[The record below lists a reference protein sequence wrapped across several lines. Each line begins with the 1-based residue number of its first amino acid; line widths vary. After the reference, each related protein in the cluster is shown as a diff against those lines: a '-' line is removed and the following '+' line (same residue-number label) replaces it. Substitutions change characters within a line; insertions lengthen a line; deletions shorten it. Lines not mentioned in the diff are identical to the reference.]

1 MNAVTRS
8 DPTIPSFDVSA
19 VREWLHADRVVP
31 AGRPSGG
38 GYSGETRFLEVDGRP
53 LVLRTAPSAQGMFAH
68 HDLEVQV
75 RCMRHVRAH
84 DLPAPEIVAADLDG
98 VVLGRPAYVMERVAG
113 RVPPDDR
120 PVFTQAGFL
129 ADATRAEQ
137 HTFGADLVDRL
148 ADLHQLPQLDGLPIG
163 PAPEDHLTWCAAQL
177 ADPAIAPTPAMA
189 TFLDDA
195 AMRLRASAAPVG
207 SAPTLLWGDARPA
220 NTVVDGRFRVVAMLD
235 WEMAGTGAP
244 EFDVAWMNEMNRM
257 RAGGTTPPLPGMPGD
272 SEVWERWSTRTGR
285 VPRDVGWHQ
294 RYAAYKIAVLMELH
308 LAEQVR
314 HGGLPV
320 DHPLRTENRATRRLS
335 ALLAEE
341 EDR

>member
-1 MNAVTRS
+1 MNAMTRS
-8 DPTIPSFDVSA
+8 TPAIPSLDVPA
-19 VREWLHADRVVP
+19 VRAWLHADRVVP

-38 GYSGETRFLEVDGRP
+38 GYSGETHFLEVDGRP

-84 DLPAPEIVAADLDG
+84 SLPAPEIVAADLDG
-98 VVLGRPAYVMERVAG
+98 IVLGRPAYVMERVVG

-120 PVFTQAGFL
+120 PVFTCAGFL

-137 HTFGADLVDRL
+137 HTFGTDLVDCL
-148 ADLHQLPQLDGLPIG
+148 ADLHQLPQLDGLPVG
-163 PAPEDHLTWCAAQL
+163 PNPVDHLTWCTAHL
-177 ADPAIAPTPAMA
+177 ADPAIAPTRAMA
-189 TFLDDA
+189 TYLDNA
-195 AMRLRASAAPVG
+195 ATCLRASAPRGPV
-207 SAPTLLWGDARPA
+207 PTLLWGDARPA

-257 RAGGTTPPLPGMPGD
+257 RAGGTAPPLPGMPSD
-272 SEVWERWSTRTGR
+272 IEVWERWSARTGR
-285 VPRDVGWHQ
+285 VPRDVGWHH

-308 LAEQVR
+308 LAERVR

-320 DHPLRTENRATRRLS
+320 DHPLRTENRATRRLTS
-335 ALLAEE
+335 LLAEE
-341 EDR
+341 DDR